1 VALIFTGYWF
11 DWDWT
16 GFNASLGPQG
26 QQYQP
31 GKTLWDWL
39 NLLGVLAIPAVV
51 GFGVAWF
58 THAQQQRDQQLA
70 EQRTQD
76 EREAADKRAQI
87 EREIATDT
95 RQETTLQEYL
105 NRMSELLLEKN
116 LRASKPG
123 DEVRIVARA
132 HTLTVLHSL
141 DSRRKGSL
149 LQFLSE
155 AGLINGDT
163 DKVIIYLEKADLNKA
178 DLTGIFLHGVNL
190 SRANIND
197 ANLHRAILTNALLE
211 LTDMKSTD
219 LSSADLIRAN
229 LSHAD
234 MSSANLSNAI
244 LIGANLTGAILEGA
258 DLQGAD
264 LHSANLQGA
273 SVTPEQLKT
282 AKSLENATLPDG
294 SKIADLTIG
303 KNYFYGR

>member
-1 VALIFTGYWF
+1 M
-11 DWDWT
+11 
-16 GFNASLGPQG
+16 
-26 QQYQP
+26 
-31 GKTLWDWL
+31 
-39 NLLGVLAIPAVV
+39 LAIPAVV

-76 EREAADKRAQI
+76 EREAADKRAQT

-105 NRMSELLLEKN
+105 NRMSVLLLEEN

-149 LQFLSE
+149 RQFLSE
-155 AGLINGDT
+155 AGLINGDN
-163 DKVIIYLEKADLNKA
+163 DNVILHLQKADLDKA
-178 DLTGIFLHGVNL
+178 NLTGIFLHGVNL

-234 MSSANLSNAI
+234 MSGANLSNAI

-264 LHSANLQGA
+264 LHSANLQAVGPACRLFPPFVQVRPVFILPCFAILFLYRLPGIAVMSLHRQTVHEEEA
-273 SVTPEQLKT
+273 SMKP
-282 AKSLENATLPDG
+282 
-294 SKIADLTIG
+294 IDLTEERVELH
-303 KNYFYGR
+303 KWPRDMSRL